1 LGGPSYVGDQPLC
14 EPKEI
19 EVVGKEQV
27 THNAWPA
34 SKKKRKA
41 SSWFFFKPETK
52 KEAISFKRA

>member
-1 LGGPSYVGDQPLC
+1 VGDQPLC